1 MNKREVIDTLKD
13 LLIEHKESPQEID
26 LLDIEVQALEKAI
39 QILEVT
45 PLE

>member
-13 LLIEHKESPQEID
+13 LLREHKKSPQEID